1 MEILPAHHYQFS
13 GLLTAIASF
22 SLVVLVHKKG
32 VDSYLRHR
40 FVLYYLALFVWS
52 LSLFICTSV
61 YSYKAAYFFCQLT
74 HAGAIMIPV
83 LFLHFTLA
91 YLRRT
96 NRFELV
102 ALRGLY
108 LITAFFMF
116 INLFFRD
123 LLFED
128 VVRKLSFPYFPN
140 DGVLY
145 LPYTIMFALI
155 VAIAHIILFK
165 AMLESSGIRKKQ
177 IKFFLIANALG
188 YTGGIGCFLPVY
200 DLEYFPFPYGP
211 YGVFLL
217 SMVSGYAILKYRFI
231 DLQFLLKRSIV
242 FAALIAF
249 VIGVTSF
256 FAFLIQNVLSNYMNV
271 NPFLISAASAATII
285 AFYDRLREFLI
296 TKTDRFLF
304 QNTQD
309 FKTVLNH
316 LSQHVITILDLD
328 KVGLA
333 ILHTF
338 ENALHLES
346 GVILLKTED
355 GKAYKILDAFG
366 LEKKLEPIDTGDPL
380 VSYFSDSD
388 KVVNLDLDDN
398 VPDFVKKAMSDFRA
412 RVMVPLFFQAQLIGI
427 LVLGRKKSD
436 QEYTRQEMEYFPAIS
451 AQIAVALSN
460 AREIELR
467 KKNQADYYQQ
477 SKLAAIGIMA
487 SGIAHELKNPLQ
499 VIRGCAGLVDSGFK
513 KGFYK
518 TMPYE
523 ELSSDASEALKRVFE
538 NQPDAVRRG
547 RVRNLLKR

>member
-1 MEILPAHHYQFS
+1 MNFFIVSSYFT
-13 GLLTAIASF
+13 GLAS
-22 SLVVLVHKKG
+22 
-32 VDSYLRHR
+32 
-40 FVLYYLALFVWS
+40 A
-52 LSLFICTSV
+52 
-61 YSYKAAYFFCQLT
+61 
-74 HAGAIMIPV
+74 
-83 LFLHFTLA
+83 
-91 YLRRT
+91 
-96 NRFELV
+96 
-102 ALRGLY
+102 
-108 LITAFFMF
+108 
-116 INLFFRD
+116 
-123 LLFED
+123 
-128 VVRKLSFPYFPN
+128 
-140 DGVLY
+140 
-145 LPYTIMFALI
+145 
-155 VAIAHIILFK
+155 
-165 AMLESSGIRKKQ
+165 
-177 IKFFLIANALG
+177 
-188 YTGGIGCFLPVY
+188 
-200 DLEYFPFPYGP
+200 
-211 YGVFLL
+211 
-217 SMVSGYAILKYRFI
+217 
-231 DLQFLLKRSIV
+231 V
-242 FAALIAF
+242 FAAFVILKNPQGTINKVFFVFAMSVALWAVGIAIEISSSNARVAEVCLRFFHIGVCLIPITFYHFSLCVMQSTTQHKFSLKIGYATAFLFIFFIPSGMFIAGVQQVIQFPYYLKPGPLYHPFMIYFVIFPFIAEVKLFFKQRVFKGNRKRQVQYVFMAGLIGFIGGLTSYLPAYNIEVYPWMNSFVFLYVLIMAASVLKHQLMDIDVFIKKTMVFTGLFSILILTAVSLLVVIQFLTGMILDLRMLAAIAF
-249 VIGVTSF
+249 TVTIAMIVHDPAKSCLTQVTDRYLF
-256 FAFLIQNVLSNYMNV
+256 QKTLNFKQILTDLSH
-271 NPFLISAASAATII
+271 TII
-285 AFYDRLREFLI
+285 A
-296 TKTDRFLF
+296 
-304 QNTQD
+304 
-309 FKTVLNH
+309 VLD
-316 LSQHVITILDLD
+316 ID
-328 KVGLA
+328 KIGGI

-346 GVILLKTED
+346 GAILLKTED

>member
-1 MEILPAHHYQFS
+1 MFKSEYLIASGITAIMTLILAAFVFLKGRPNKLNSLYAFWSLCVGFWSLFLFISILAPSQA
-13 GLLTAIASF
+13 TAIA
-22 SLVVLVHKKG
+22 LCRALHVWAIILPTVYVH
-32 VDSYLRHR
+32 
-40 FVLYYLALFVWS
+40 FVLLYLEKLDRRRKVMLCLYCITVICLVLNFTPWFISASYRPKFDYYITHPQVLYPIHIMGFMGS
-52 LSLFICTSV
+52 ITYV
-61 YSYKAAYFFCQLT
+61 Y
-74 HAGAIMIPV
+74 
-83 LFLHFTLA
+83 
-91 YLRRT
+91 
-96 NRFELV
+96 FELI
-102 ALRGLY
+102 RSR
-108 LITAFFMF
+108 FDKK
-116 INLFFRD
+116 NSP
-123 LLFED
+123 E
-128 VVRKLSFPYFPN
+128 
-140 DGVLY
+140 
-145 LPYTIMFALI
+145 
-155 VAIAHIILFK
+155 
-165 AMLESSGIRKKQ
+165 RKKQ
-177 IKFFLIANALG
+177 IQNFLFATVLG
-188 YTGGIGCFLPVY
+188 YSGGITNYLINY
-200 DLEYFPFPYGP
+200 DLSVFPLYPFGNYTI
-211 YGVFLL
+211 L
-217 SMVSGYAILKYRFI
+217 GYVI
-231 DLQFLLKRSIV
+231 
-242 FAALIAF
+242 
-249 VIGVTSF
+249 VIGFGIVRYKFLDIEVLIKKTLVFTGVLTASMLILSFGSSISQAVLGKMINIDHTVSLAIPSLIIILLYEPAKKILTHVTDRYLF
-256 FAFLIQNVLSNYMNV
+256 QKTEDFKNILTDLSH
-271 NPFLISAASAATII
+271 TII
-285 AFYDRLREFLI
+285 A
-296 TKTDRFLF
+296 
-304 QNTQD
+304 
-309 FKTVLNH
+309 VLD
-316 LSQHVITILDLD
+316 ID
-328 KVGLA
+328 KIGGI

-346 GVILLKTED
+346 GAILLKTED

-398 VPDFVKKAMSDFRA
+398 VPDFVKKAMADLRA